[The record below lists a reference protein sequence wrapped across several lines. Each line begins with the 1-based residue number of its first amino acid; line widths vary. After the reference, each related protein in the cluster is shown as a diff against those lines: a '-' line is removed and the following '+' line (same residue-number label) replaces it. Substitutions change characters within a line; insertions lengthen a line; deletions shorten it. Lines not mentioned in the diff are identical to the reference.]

1 VKPGELSKLSR
12 TTGDLGDAAYAC
24 KSQQQLLVRPEP
36 LTLRGVHEALL
47 QLSKHEGQG
56 SAGRK
61 TALMASLIRACRGC
75 ESKFLVRTL
84 VRHIRTGATLVS
96 VLAALAAAVVL
107 HTESGSSSTDDGRAL
122 SERIMASRIA
132 AAQSSIK
139 DCYNLCPD
147 LPTLCSALIEGGLTE
162 MVKRCTAGK
171 VGSPVRP
178 MLAKPSTGVD
188 DLLKAFQG
196 QPFLI
201 ERKYDGQRAQIHVL
215 ASGEVII
222 YSRKLENMTEQYGD
236 VVAAVTRAVSRS
248 SSSSSSDNAAVAAA
262 AAPELIID
270 AEIVAVD
277 PAQDFRLLPFQSL
290 SSRPRK
296 GNAGN
301 DSTAAAV
308 TVTAA
313 AAPGVAV
320 CVMAFDLLAHNGA
333 LCLQLPLEQRR
344 QLLREATANAE
355 HGRFM
360 LATALICH
368 APPDTSS
375 SSSSGSDT
383 AVTSA
388 SSSTAAADS
397 VAATAGVEL
406 CEEPTQEAQLMA
418 FLQDSI
424 AASCEGLMAKSL
436 GPNSVYAPGGRTAA
450 WVKLKRDY
458 IAGMADTFDL
468 VPIGAWHGNGRKAQW
483 LSPVLLACYDPST
496 GELQSLCR
504 KYSIMCYVSVCIAV
518 RCECVFIQHA
528 HWHCFV
534 MLCNSAVHLLL
545 MYYCLACTIHH

>member
-1 VKPGELSKLSR
+1 VKPGELSRLSR

-24 KSQQQLLVRPEP
+24 KSQQQLLLRPEP

-47 QLSKHEGQG
+47 QLSRHEGQG

-107 HTESGSSSTDDGRAL
+107 HTESGSSSSDDGRAL
-122 SERIMASRIA
+122 SERVMASRIA

-147 LPTLCSALIEGGLTE
+147 LPTLCSALIEGGIAE
-162 MVKRCTAGK
+162 MVQRCTAGK

-222 YSRKLENMTEQYGD
+222 YSRKLENMTEQHGD

-248 SSSSSSDNAAVAAA
+248 TSSSGSRSSSDDAAAAAV

-296 GNAGN
+296 GNGGS
-301 DSTAAAV
+301 DSAAAAAAAAPV
-308 TVTAA
+308 TA

-344 QLLREATANAE
+344 QLLREATVNAE

-360 LATALICH
+360 IATALICH
-368 APPDTSS
+368 APPDTSTTTT
-375 SSSSGSDT
+375 SDT
-383 AVTSA
+383 ATSGA
-388 SSSTAAADS
+388 SSTAAADS
-397 VAATAGVEL
+397 LAAAAGVDL
-406 CEEPTQEAQLMA
+406 SDEPTQDAQIMA

-436 GPNSVYAPGGRTAA
+436 GPASVYAPGGRTAA

-483 LSPVLLACYDPST
+483 LSPILLACYDPST

-504 KYSIMCYVSVCIAV
+504 K
-518 RCECVFIQHA
+518 
-528 HWHCFV
+528 
-534 MLCNSAVHLLL
+534 
-545 MYYCLACTIHH
+545 

>member
-1 VKPGELSKLSR
+1 
-12 TTGDLGDAAYAC
+12 
-24 KSQQQLLVRPEP
+24 
-36 LTLRGVHEALL
+36 
-47 QLSKHEGQG
+47 
-56 SAGRK
+56 
-61 TALMASLIRACRGC
+61 
-75 ESKFLVRTL
+75 
-84 VRHIRTGATLVS
+84 
-96 VLAALAAAVVL
+96 
-107 HTESGSSSTDDGRAL
+107 
-122 SERIMASRIA
+122 MASRIA

-147 LPTLCSALIEGGLTE
+147 LPTLCSALIEGGIAE

-188 DLLKAFQG
+188 DLMKAFQG

-248 SSSSSSDNAAVAAA
+248 SNSSCSRDDAAA
-262 AAPELIID
+262 AAAPPELIID

-301 DSTAAAV
+301 DSRAATAAAAV
-308 TVTAA
+308 TA

-320 CVMAFDLLAHNGA
+320 CVMAFDLLAYNGA

-344 QLLREATANAE
+344 QLLREATVNAE

-375 SSSSGSDT
+375 SSSTSSDS

-388 SSSTAAADS
+388 TTSSTAAADS
-397 VAATAGVEL
+397 LAAAAGMEL

-436 GPNSVYAPGGRTAA
+436 GPGSVYAPGGRTAA

-458 IAGMADTFDL
+458 IEGMADTFDL
-468 VPIGAWHGNGRKAQW
+468 VPIGAWHGTGRKAQW
-483 LSPVLLACYDPST
+483 LSPVLLACYDTST

-504 KYSIMCYVSVCIAV
+504 KYCYWYIEATACCVSVCIAV
-518 RCECVFIQHA
+518 QYGCVCIYA
-528 HWHCFV
+528 HKLFFM
-534 MLCNSAVHLLL
+534 MLRNSHVYMLV
-545 MYYCLACTIHH
+545 

>member
-107 HTESGSSSTDDGRAL
+107 HIESGSSSTDDGRAL
-122 SERIMASRIA
+122 SERVMTSRIA

-147 LPTLCSALIEGGLTE
+147 LPTLCSALIEGGIAE
-162 MVKRCTAGK
+162 MVKRCTVGK

-248 SSSSSSDNAAVAAA
+248 SSSSSSSSDDATAAAAAAVAAP
-262 AAPELIID
+262 PELIID
-270 AEIVAVD
+270 AEVVAVD

-301 DSTAAAV
+301 DSTAATAAAV
-308 TVTAA
+308 TA

-375 SSSSGSDT
+375 SSRSTSSDT

-397 VAATAGVEL
+397 LAAAAGVEL

-436 GPNSVYAPGGRTAA
+436 GPCSVYAPGGRTAA

-504 KYSIMCYVSVCIAV
+504 KYCY
-518 RCECVFIQHA
+518 
-528 HWHCFV
+528 
-534 MLCNSAVHLLL
+534 
-545 MYYCLACTIHH
+545 